1 MNEII
6 ILPPEERVRRRPAVI
21 FGDVGLEG
29 SKRVFTDM
37 LKILLAEV
45 YHGQCSRIKITLYKD
60 GTIDLVTNGR
70 GFRVGTGD
78 QWKDLF
84 LVLPVKSAYAFLLDE
99 TIFSLYDE
107 NTDFLTKK
115 ERRFYD
121 DLSLPCIQ
129 YVCKHM
135 ECIVYKAGKMHD
147 FRFEKGI
154 STSAKSL
161 SCDPQKQSMHIS
173 FMIDPEVFSQHIL
186 PPDFVI
192 EVSRTAAT
200 RMSGLLVSVKVE
212 TDDGWNEHIFGRERK
227 EDSRKE
233 INDEIFE

>member
-6 ILPPEERVRRRPAVI
+6 LLPPEERVRRRPAVI
-21 FGDVGLEG
+21 FGDAGLEG

-45 YHGQCSRIKITLYKD
+45 YHGHCSRIKITLYKD

-70 GFRVGTGD
+70 GFRVGAED

-99 TIFSLYDE
+99 TIFSLYEE
-107 NTDFLTKK
+107 NTAHLTKE

-121 DLSLPCIQ
+121 ELSLPCIQ
-129 YVCKHM
+129 YVCEHM
-135 ECIVYKAGKMHD
+135 VCIIYRDEKMHD
-147 FRFEKGI
+147 LRFEKGI
-154 STSAKSL
+154 PTSAKSL
-161 SCDPQKQSMHIS
+161 SCDPQKQGMHIS
-173 FMIDPEVFSQHIL
+173 FQIDSAVFSPHIL
-186 PPDFVI
+186 PSDFVI
-192 EVSRTAAT
+192 DVAQTAAT
-200 RMSGLLVSVKVE
+200 RMSGLFISVKVE

-233 INDEIFE
+233 IKDEIFE

>member
-1 MNEII
+1 MNEVI

-21 FGDVGLEG
+21 FGDAGLEG

-45 YHGQCSRIKITLYKD
+45 YHGHCSRIKITLYKD

-70 GFRVGTGD
+70 GFRVCGTGD

-99 TIFSLYDE
+99 TVFSLYEE

-129 YVCKHM
+129 YVCEHM
-135 ECIVYKAGKMHD
+135 ECIFYRDGKRHD
-147 FRFEKGI
+147 FHFEKGI
-154 STSAKSL
+154 PTSAKSL
-161 SCDPQKQSMHIS
+161 SCDPQKQGMHIS
-173 FMIDPEVFSQHIL
+173 FQIDSDVFSQHIL

-192 EVSRTAAT
+192 DVAQTAAT

-227 EDSRKE
+227 KRFQKGDKR
-233 INDEIFE
+233 

>member
-1 MNEII
+1 MNEISM
-6 ILPPEERVRRRPAVI
+6 LPPEERVRRRPAVV
-21 FGDVGLEG
+21 FGDAGLDG

-45 YHGQCSRIKITLYKD
+45 YHGHCSRIDITLYKD
-60 GTIDLVTNGR
+60 GTINLATNGR

-99 TIFSLYDE
+99 TVFSLYEE
-107 NTDFLTKK
+107 NTDCLTKE

-129 YVCKHM
+129 YVCRHM
-135 ECIVYKAGKMHD
+135 RCVIYRAGKMHD

-154 STSAKSL
+154 PTSVKSL
-161 SCDPQKQSMHIS
+161 SCDPQKQGMHIS
-173 FMIDPEVFSQHIL
+173 FIIDPDVFNNEHVL
-186 PPDFVI
+186 PSDFVI
-192 EVSRTAAT
+192 DVAQTAAT
-200 RMSGLLVSVKVE
+200 RMSGLLVSVKAE
-212 TDDGWNEHIFGRERK
+212 TTAGWAEYIFGTENKEGSREVK
-227 EDSRKE
+227 E
-233 INDEIFE
+233 

>member
-21 FGDVGLEG
+21 FGDAGVEG

-45 YHGQCSRIKITLYKD
+45 HHRQCSRIDIALYKN

-70 GFRVGTGD
+70 GFRVRTGD

-84 LVLPVKSAYAFLLDE
+84 LVLPDKSAYTFLLDE
-99 TIFSLYDE
+99 TVFSLYEE
-107 NTDFLTKK
+107 NTACLTKE

-129 YVCKHM
+129 YVCEHM
-135 ECIVYKAGKMHD
+135 ECIIYRDGKMHD
-147 FRFEKGI
+147 LRFEKGI
-154 STSAKSL
+154 PTNAKSL
-161 SCDPQKQSMHIS
+161 SCDPRKQGMHIS
-173 FMIDPEVFSQHIL
+173 FQIDSDVFSQHIL

-192 EVSRTAAT
+192 DVAQTAAT

-212 TDDGWNEHIFGRERK
+212 TNDGWAEHLFCGDRKGYSRE
-227 EDSRKE
+227 E
-233 INDEIFE
+233 NNNEIFA